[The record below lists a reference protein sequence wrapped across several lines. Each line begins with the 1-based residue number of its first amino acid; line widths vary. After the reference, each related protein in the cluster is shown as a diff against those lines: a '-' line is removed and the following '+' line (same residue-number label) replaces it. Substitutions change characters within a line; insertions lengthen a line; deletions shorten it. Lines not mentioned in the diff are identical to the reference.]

1 MMRDNESAR
10 DKENIMRER
19 EISYFSTSDTIL
31 CIKINS
37 VSFSV
42 CSGVLT
48 LSVVEFFFKI
58 PFF

>member
-31 CIKINS
+31 CIKSIL
-37 VSFSV
+37 F
-42 CSGVLT
+42 
-48 LSVVEFFFKI
+48 LSLFALES
-58 PFF
+58 